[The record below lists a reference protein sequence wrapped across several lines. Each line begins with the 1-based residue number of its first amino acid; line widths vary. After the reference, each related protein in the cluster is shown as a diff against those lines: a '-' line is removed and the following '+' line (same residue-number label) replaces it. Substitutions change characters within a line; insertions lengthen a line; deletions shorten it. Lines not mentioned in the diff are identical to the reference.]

1 MANLTFP
8 SNPVNGQ
15 KFTSNGKLFAYDSS
29 TQRWSVTRV
38 QLLGSLPDDV
48 TLETPDLT
56 LDNTAISFS
65 ATGTTVYVHYTV
77 SDDVSVSIANN
88 GLANTDYAVATLSR
102 SNNTITITSGATEF
116 STANVVVTATNN
128 RTSNTASIDLSAAYG
143 GSFEISNLVAYAWDN
158 STTGGKLDTNQTTQ
172 GGGFLLEAEDYV
184 HAVTVSDDG
193 LKMWFANGAN
203 GRIHQI
209 TLSQKILNRYGT
221 YVTSLDKVAL
231 HPANTFRSG
240 VEQIEFNGDGTKVFV
255 LREGQYASLYEY
267 SLSTAYDISTAV
279 NANGI
284 NRLTAVNDA
293 LVAEFGAAYGGGSYI
308 AGAISFRFI
317 NNGNG
322 FTLVNLPHQFE
333 AIHQF
338 TLSTPYDLSS
348 TITYQKGWYTDT
360 STAATTGWAT
370 DPNIDHIPGF
380 SGNEIYP
387 YDFMYNKSGTKALA
401 LISDST
407 TSGGGFAEWTF
418 STPFDLTTATNNVYP
433 TNAVPYAW
441 SFATNSLADT
451 LYIGLDNNEYIQQ
464 YAWS

>member
-1 MANLTFP
+1 
-8 SNPVNGQ
+8 
-15 KFTSNGKLFAYDSS
+15 
-29 TQRWSVTRV
+29 
-38 QLLGSLPDDV
+38 
-48 TLETPDLT
+48 
-56 LDNTAISFS
+56 
-65 ATGTTVYVHYTV
+65 
-77 SDDVSVSIANN
+77 
-88 GLANTDYAVATLSR
+88 
-102 SNNTITITSGATEF
+102 
-116 STANVVVTATNN
+116 
-128 RTSNTASIDLSAAYG
+128 
-143 GSFEISNLVAYAWDN
+143 
-158 STTGGKLDTNQTTQ
+158 
-172 GGGFLLEAEDYV
+172 
-184 HAVTVSDDG
+184 VSDDG

-203 GRIHQI
+203 GKIHQI

-221 YVTSLDKVAL
+221 YVTSLDKVQL
-231 HPANTFRSG
+231 HPSG
-240 VEQIEFNGDGTKVFV
+240 TRDGVQQIEFNGDGTKVFV

-293 LVAEFGAAYGGGSYI
+293 LVAEFGVAYSSSYI
-308 AGAISFRFI
+308 AFTTSFRFI

-322 FTLVNLPHQFE
+322 FTLVNLTHPLE

-360 STAATTGWAT
+360 STASSSGWAT

-441 SFATNSLADT
+441 CFATNSLADT
-451 LYIGLDNNEYIQQ
+451 LYIGLDSNEWIRQ

>member
-1 MANLTFP
+1 MANITFP
-8 SNPVNGQ
+8 TNPVNGQ
-15 KFTSNGKLFAYDSS
+15 KVTVNDKVFVYNSTTGRWTATRLQVLGNLTDDFTIDAPTLGVSLS
-29 TQRWSVTRV
+29 TVALDTVGANVHVT
-38 QLLGSLPDDV
+38 
-48 TLETPDLT
+48 
-56 LDNTAISFS
+56 
-65 ATGTTVYVHYTV
+65 YTV
-77 SDDVSVSIANN
+77 DQDVKASLTTS
-88 GLANTDYAVATLSR
+88 GLENTTATLHQT
-102 SNNTITITSGATEF
+102 NNTIVVTAGATEF
-116 STANVVVTATNN
+116 SGGQINLVVSNGRSTDTEVINV
-128 RTSNTASIDLSAAYG
+128 SAAYG

-184 HAVTVSDDG
+184 NAVTVSDDG

-221 YVTSLDKVAL
+221 YVTSLDKVQL
-231 HPANTFRSG
+231 HPNNTFRRG
-240 VEQIEFNGDGTKVFV
+240 VQQIEFNGDGTKVFV

-267 SLSTAYDISTAV
+267 SLSTAYDISTAI

-284 NRLTAVNDA
+284 NHLTDVNNA
-293 LVAEFGAAYGGGSYI
+293 LIAEFGSASGGGSYI

-370 DPNIDHIPGF
+370 NTNIDHIPGF
-380 SGNEIYP
+380 SGDEIYP
-387 YDFMYNKSGTKALA
+387 YDFMYNKSGTKAIA
-401 LISDST
+401 LIADST
-407 TSGGGFAEWTF
+407 TSGGSFAEWTF

-433 TNAVPYAW
+433 TTASPFAW
-441 SFATNSLADT
+441 CFATNSLADT
-451 LYIGLDNNEYIQQ
+451 LYIGLDSNEYIQQ